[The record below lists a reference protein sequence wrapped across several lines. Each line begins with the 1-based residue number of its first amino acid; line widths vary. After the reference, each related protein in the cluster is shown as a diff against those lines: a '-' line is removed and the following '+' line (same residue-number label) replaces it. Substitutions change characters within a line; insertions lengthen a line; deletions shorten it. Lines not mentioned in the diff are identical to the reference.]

1 MRATRAIH
9 KEPASPM
16 RKSLTALAFAA
27 LFAGLAG
34 SAAADDQWMHATSLI
49 DAPKYPDGFQR
60 FDYVNPDAPKGGLVR
75 LSETGT
81 FDSLNLVPP
90 KGTLADGIGLIY
102 DTLMTPSMDEVST
115 EYGLLAEALKYPP
128 DYSSV
133 TYKLRTNAK
142 WQDGQPVTADDVVF
156 SFEVLTKYNPG
167 QTFYYRH
174 VTKAEKTGDTEVTFT
189 FDVKG
194 NRELPHIVGQLPVLP
209 KHFWEGTDAKGNK
222 RDISKSGLELPLG
235 SGPYKVKSLVPGRT
249 ITYERDPNYWGKDL
263 PVNVGSNNFDQIR
276 YDYFRDETVEFEA
289 FKGDQID
296 WRTET
301 TARVWAQE
309 YDFPAV
315 KQNRVVRELFEQPY
329 KSAGLMTGF
338 IFNLNRDMFKDS
350 RVRQAFNLAF
360 PFEDINKDIFYGQ
373 YVRLKSYFDGIPLA
387 SSGLPEGKELEDL
400 NEVKDKV
407 PPEVFTTEF
416 TNPVNTG
423 TASRN
428 NLRKALALLKDAGW
442 ELKGN
447 KLVNTSTGQPMVVEF
462 LMNGPIYEKV
472 ALRYQTE
479 LARIGI
485 TFNIRPVDSAQY
497 ENRVRSRD
505 FDLIYTGWAQSMS
518 PGNEQIEFFGSESAG
533 REGSRNYG
541 GIKNPAVDALI
552 QKIILAPTRDDLIA
566 ATKALD
572 RVLLWNNYLV
582 PGWTLRAA
590 RVARWDRFAHPDPL
604 PEYSIGFPTIW
615 WWDAAKA
622 AKVGG
627 AK

>member
-1 MRATRAIH
+1 
-9 KEPASPM
+9 
-16 RKSLTALAFAA
+16 
-27 LFAGLAG
+27 
-34 SAAADDQWMHATSLI
+34 
-49 DAPKYPDGFQR
+49 
-60 FDYVNPDAPKGGLVR
+60 
-75 LSETGT
+75 
-81 FDSLNLVPP
+81 
-90 KGTLADGIGLIY
+90 
-102 DTLMTPSMDEVST
+102 
-115 EYGLLAEALKYPP
+115 
-128 DYSSV
+128 
-133 TYKLRTNAK
+133 
-142 WQDGQPVTADDVVF
+142 
-156 SFEVLTKYNPG
+156 
-167 QTFYYRH
+167 
-174 VTKAEKTGDTEVTFT
+174 VTFT

-447 KLVNTSTGQPMVVEF
+447 KLVNTTTGQPMVVEF

-552 QKIILAPTRDDLIA
+552 QKIILAPTRDDLVA

>member
-1 MRATRAIH
+1 
-9 KEPASPM
+9 M

-27 LFAGLAG
+27 LIAGFAG
-34 SAAADDQWMHATSLI
+34 SASADDQWMHATSLI
-49 DAPKYPDGFQR
+49 DAPKYPADFKR

-90 KGTLADGIGLIY
+90 KGAVVDGIGLIY

-115 EYGLLAEALKYPP
+115 EYGLLAEALKYPA

-133 TYKLRTNAK
+133 TYKLRGNAK
-142 WQDGQPVTADDVVF
+142 WADGQPVTPDDVVF
-156 SFEVLTKYNPG
+156 SFDALKQYNPG
-167 QTFYYRH
+167 QAFYYRH
-174 VTKAEKTGDTEVTFT
+174 VQKAEKTADNEVTFT

-194 NRELPHIVGQLPVLP
+194 NRELPHIVGQLPILP

-222 RDISKSGLELPLG
+222 RDISRSSLEVPLG
-235 SGPYKVKSLVPGRT
+235 SGPYKVKSVVPGRT
-249 ITYERDPNYWGKDL
+249 IAYERDPNYWGKDL
-263 PVNVGSNNFDQIR
+263 PVNVGSNNLDQIR

-289 FKGDQID
+289 FKGDQVD

-315 KQNRVVRELFEQPY
+315 KDGRVVKELFDQIY
-329 KSAGLMTGF
+329 RTSGLMVGF
-338 IFNLNRDMFKDS
+338 VFNLNRDMFKDA

-373 YVRLKSYFDGIPLA
+373 YERISSFFYGIPLA
-387 SSGLPEGKELEDL
+387 ASGLPEGKELEIL

-416 TNPVNTG
+416 KNPINTG
-423 TASRN
+423 TTARN
-428 NLRKALALLKDAGW
+428 NLRQALALFKEAGW

-447 KLVNTSTGQPMVVEF
+447 KLVNTTTGQPMVVEF
-462 LMNGPIYEKV
+462 LMNGPLYEKV

-479 LARIGI
+479 LAKIGI
-485 TFNIRPVDSAQY
+485 ALTIRPVDSAQY

-518 PGNEQIEFFGSESAG
+518 PGNEQIEFFGSESAT
-533 REGSRNYG
+533 RDGSRNYG
-541 GIKNPAVDALI
+541 GIKDPAVDAII

-572 RVLLWNNYLV
+572 RVLLWNNYVV
-582 PGWTLRAA
+582 PGWTLRKS
-590 RVARWDRFAHPDPL
+590 RVARWDRYAHPDPL
-604 PEYSIGFPTIW
+604 PQYAIGFPTIW

-622 AKVGG
+622 AKTGVP
-627 AK
+627 K